1 MNVLN
6 FMQAFF
12 SDGSHWH
19 GYDGIPQRV
28 WEHVQYTAAALAIA
42 SAIGLPI
49 GLVTGHTGRG
59 GNALAFVSAG
69 ARALPTFGLLVLMFV
84 WLGLGIVHDILSEYG
99 VGLQVG
105 RADGLCSVSFTLPT
119 GAATDQQA
127 VPALSVGDEPKA
139 AVWALPRIA

>member
-6 FMQAFF
+6 FMQNFF
-12 SDGSHWH
+12 TDGSHWH

-42 SAIGLPI
+42 AAIGLPV

-59 GNALAFVSAG
+59 GNALAFVASG

-84 WLGLGIVHDILSEYG
+84 WLGLGIVPVMIPLVVLAIPRSSSPRTRRSAPWTPPPSTPPEAWACRR
-99 VGLQVG
+99 G
-105 RADGLCSVSFTLPT
+105 RSF
-119 GAATDQQA
+119 
-127 VPALSVGDEPKA
+127 S
-139 AVWALPRIA
+139 RSRCRRRCR